1 MYLLKFLIVRYE
13 RYPANIE
20 EKRKTNIIAD
30 DNKPNMA
37 NRKPENR
44 TRVTTT
50 PTIKVVKYFIRL
62 ISALSSSG
70 LSDWNIFVYS
80 LTMLIK

>member
-1 MYLLKFLIVRYE
+1 MKDNPLTK
-13 RYPANIE
+13 
-20 EKRKTNIIAD
+20 KKKTNVIAG
-30 DNKPNMA
+30 DNNPNRP
-37 NRKPENR
+37 NTNPENR
-44 TRVTTT
+44 DRATIS